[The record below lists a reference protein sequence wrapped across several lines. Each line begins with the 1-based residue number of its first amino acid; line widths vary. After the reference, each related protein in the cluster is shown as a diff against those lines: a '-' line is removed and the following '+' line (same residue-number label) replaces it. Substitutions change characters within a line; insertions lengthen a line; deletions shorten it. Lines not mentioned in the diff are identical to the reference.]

1 MKVRNGMG
9 LIEGLDLQWNAAD
22 QFTLLETLR
31 NITAGRLRTA
41 EWRKTV
47 AQDRECTVSREVF
60 SSFCR
65 SEAFSRFVA

>member
-41 EWRKTV
+41 E
-47 AQDRECTVSREVF
+47 
-60 SSFCR
+60 
-65 SEAFSRFVA
+65 